1 MDDIDF
7 LLSIFEN
14 TTRRRILRRL
24 LTDSSYA
31 LEISREL
38 GISQQAINKQLEIL
52 EKANLVISEIMDNN
66 PFGPPRK
73 LYKPTGFTVI
83 HLDYLPSFVSEKAY
97 NINQT
102 NFKGNDDVNFK
113 TLETINKKIEN
124 LERERIELLIEK
136 DKIIRN
142 LKIKVTQNVKNP
154 RIRELLIEYLDGADE
169 ETLSQ
174 KYGIDRYFIEKII
187 QENFNSF

>member
-31 LEISREL
+31 LEISRDL

-52 EKANLVISEIMDNN
+52 EKANLVISEIMENN

-73 LYKPTGFTVI
+73 LYRPTGFTVI
-83 HLDYLPSFVSEKAY
+83 HLDYMPSFVSEKAY
-97 NINQT
+97 NINET
-102 NFKGNDDVNFK
+102 KDKCNEEVDFN
-113 TLETINKKIEN
+113 TLENINKKIEN
-124 LERERIELLIEK
+124 LEKERINLLIEK
-136 DKIIRN
+136 DSIIRK
-142 LKIKVTQNVKNP
+142 LKIKVIENVKNP
-154 RIRELLIEYLDGADE
+154 RIRELLIEYLDGSDE

-174 KYGIDRYFIEKII
+174 KYGIDKYFIEKII
-187 QENFNSF
+187 HDNLNFF